1 MIERMDWSRRGVMT
15 GVMTGAGALLSGG
28 AATTDAPAILL
39 SGGPIHTGLPGRP
52 PAEAVLIR
60 GDRIVYVGSRAEA
73 EARGHG
79 ARRIDLAG
87 AAAFPGFVD
96 SHCHLTDIGLLAFEL
111 NLTGTG
117 SIADLKQRLAAYATA
132 HPTGIIV
139 GDGWIE
145 THWPEARFPTAADL
159 DAVVSDR
166 PVFLSRADGHAAVAN
181 SRALAL
187 GGVTASTPDPQG
199 GRILK
204 DAAGQPTGMLI
215 DHALGLVEGRIPPP
229 SLQQKSEAL
238 ENALKLYASRG
249 WTGAHFMS
257 ANQDDLA
264 ILHRL
269 AASGR
274 APIRVDLYLDV
285 AYADQVL
292 TEGPGSDAEGRI
304 RPRGVKIYM
313 DGALGSRG
321 AALLEP
327 YSDAPDTR
335 GLLRSEHDK
344 TLPILHRALNSGA
357 QVATHA
363 IGDRGNRLV
372 LDWYQEAF
380 GGSAPKKS
388 PRWRVEHAQLL
399 TAQDLPRFAQLGVI
413 ASMQPSHAIG
423 DLYFAPSRLG
433 EARLK
438 EGYAWKSLL
447 KSGAVV
453 TGGTDAPVEKG
464 DPLIEF
470 YAASYRH
477 ALNGFAGPDWHL
489 EEAVT
494 RDEALHM
501 FTAAPAYAGFR
512 EHEMGV
518 LAPGRRADISVFS
531 ADLISAPFADIPK
544 AHAALTIVAGRI
556 VHGS

>member
-1 MIERMDWSRRGVMT
+1 MQGGFRSRRE
-15 GVMTGAGALLSGG
+15 LLSGAAALMGG
-28 AATTDAPAILL
+28 AAMAEPEGLL
-39 SGGPIHTGLPGRP
+39 LTGGPIYTGVAGRP
-52 PAEAVLIR
+52 MVDALVSR
-60 GDRIVYVGSRAEA
+60 GGRVVFTGSRAEA
-73 EARGHG
+73 LARAPH

-87 AAAFPGFVD
+87 ASAFPGFVD
-96 SHCHLTDIGLLAFEL
+96 SHCHLTEIGLLDFQL
-111 NLTGTG
+111 NLTGTA
-117 SIADLKQRLAAYATA
+117 SVEDLKQRLRAFATA
-132 HPTGIIV
+132 HLTGFIV
-139 GDGWIE
+139 GGGWIE
-145 THWPEARFPTAADL
+145 THWPEHRFPTAADL

-166 PVFLSRADGHAAVAN
+166 PVALRRSDGHALVAN
-181 SRALAL
+181 TKALELA
-187 GGVTASTPDPQG
+187 GVTASTADPSG

-204 DAAGQPTGMLI
+204 DDGGKPSGMLI
-215 DHALGLVEGRIPPP
+215 DKAQALVDRHTPAP
-229 SLQQKSEAL
+229 SLEVKGQAL
-238 ENALKLYASRG
+238 SNALKLYASRG

-257 ANQDDLA
+257 ATRADLDLLNRMA
-264 ILHRL
+264 G
-269 AASGR
+269 AGQ

-285 AYADQVL
+285 AYADEVL
-292 TEGPGSDAEGRI
+292 AHGPGSDAESRI

-321 AALLEP
+321 AALLAP
-327 YSDAPDTR
+327 YADAPDTM
-335 GLLRSEHDK
+335 GLLSSDHDT
-344 TLPILHRALNSGA
+344 TLPILRRALKSGA

-380 GGSAPKKS
+380 GGSAPAKS

-399 TAQDLPRFAQLGVI
+399 SAEDLSRFAKLGVI

-438 EGYAWKSLL
+438 EGYAWESLL

-470 YAASYRH
+470 YAAAYRH

-489 EEAVT
+489 EEAVS
-494 RDEALHM
+494 RPQALHM
-501 FTAAPAYAGFR
+501 FTAAPAYASFR
-512 EHEMGV
+512 EREMGV
-518 LAPGRRADISVFS
+518 LAPGRRADVSVFS
-531 ADLISAPFADIPK
+531 ADLMRAPFEDIPK
-544 AHAALTIVAGRI
+544 AQARMTIVAGQV
-556 VHGS
+556 VHS